1 MTRKEDGI
9 TIHPRYYIV
18 RKAAIELSE
27 AMSKIIRTH
36 DLTHAEVTSILV
48 EECQSWNAYAI
59 REERR
64 QADEK
69 EGGSGGGTNPG

>member
-18 RKAAIELSE
+18 RTAANELSE
-27 AMSKIIRTH
+27 AVGKILRAH
-36 DLTHAEVTSILV
+36 KLTYAEVTSILV
-48 EECQSWNAYAI
+48 QESQVWNEYWI

-64 QADEK
+64 RAEGK
-69 EGGSGGGTNPG
+69 EE